1 MNDLLNIC
9 NEKVCLTFFC
19 GAESLFL
26 PLLYLFYSTQIA
38 VSNVPTGWVL
48 KQEESVLT
56 WDHLRLQFL
65 QVLNAAKLST
75 SIDSVMN

>member
-9 NEKVCLTFFC
+9 NEKVCLTFFV
-19 GAESLFL
+19 ERNLFL
-26 PLLYLFYSTQIA
+26 PLLQLFYSTQIA
-38 VSNVPTGWVL
+38 VSNVLTNWVL